1 MTMQEWFALPKDHV
15 PTWQEVW
22 DAARLFGWNAAL
34 EKAAKVAE
42 TTICDTHIPTGVDI
56 YGSRAAKNIRAL
68 ACSPVASDLMK
79 EE

>member
-1 MTMQEWFALPKDHV
+1 MNEEFDKWWEENANAHFHPRT
-15 PTWQEVW
+15 VW
-22 DAARLFGWNAAL
+22 EAAWNAAL